1 MSLYERLD
9 FQSKFQMRLWEHLKG
24 WKGKKGGTKGKG
36 VFCQANGN
44 TEMQHSQQPA
54 LGREPAGH
62 EECAAV
68 SLVKKNT
75 M

>member
-1 MSLYERLD
+1 
-9 FQSKFQMRLWEHLKG
+9 MRLWEYLKG
-24 WKGKKGGTKGKG
+24 WKEKKGGTKGKG

-44 TEMQHSQQPA
+44 TVRCSTASGPA
-54 LGREPAGH
+54 LEREPAGH
-62 EECAAV
+62 EESAVV